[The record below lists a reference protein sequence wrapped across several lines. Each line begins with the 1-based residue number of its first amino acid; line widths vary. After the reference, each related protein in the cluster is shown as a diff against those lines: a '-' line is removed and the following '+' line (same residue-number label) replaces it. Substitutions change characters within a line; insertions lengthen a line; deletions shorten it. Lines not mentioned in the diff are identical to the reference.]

1 MLKAPRPTTDTK
13 NLGFCKVFSSY
24 FLMSQRKKI
33 DQIVVST
40 LQCVTIISDKYL
52 QQNGIKNQEVPYWQK
67 FLWKKELC
75 KLY

>member
-13 NLGFCKVFSSY
+13 NLGFRKVFLSY